1 MLGKA
6 ATILNKTI
14 ETSLIDKNK
23 TSAYSKLVF
32 QMTVVILNKA
42 NFFGKTFPHKVQ
54 RVAPFLEWAQ
64 FSNTMYVIIKR
75 SLPVSLNSY
84 NEKSKF
90 N

>member
-14 ETSLIDKNK
+14 ETSLIDK
-23 TSAYSKLVF
+23 TSAYSKLDF

-54 RVAPFLEWAQ
+54 RVEPFFEWSQ

-75 SLPVSLNSY
+75 SLHVSLNSY